1 MNTKP
6 SNAIQLDAEFD
17 GRDRPNP
24 DHVTNGHQS
33 PVIEKSRKPSVS
45 GKPKVAE
52 PMSMYMVK
60 VLPTSP
66 PLISRDDELN
76 GDITDNVNNS
86 TTRKTDDK
94 SAGDSVASSELENRS
109 IRTDSVSSVSSVSF
123 PPLPP
128 ESLLSRV
135 EEDSDNVE
143 NDDSQV
149 IFLF

>member
-1 MNTKP
+1 
-6 SNAIQLDAEFD
+6 
-17 GRDRPNP
+17 
-24 DHVTNGHQS
+24 
-33 PVIEKSRKPSVS
+33 
-45 GKPKVAE
+45 
-52 PMSMYMVK
+52 MYMVK